1 MSLSAK
7 LRRAPLRIATGAFIL
22 NSGLE
27 KFRGDEE
34 HAKGVHGMAS
44 GAYPQFDKV
53 DHKLFFKGLAAA
65 ETALGAA
72 LLLPIVPPAA
82 AGLGLAAYSGGLLGM
97 YWRTPALHRDGDPR
111 PTPEGIAIA
120 KDSWMFGIGTSLV
133 IDALATGA
141 HEKRIEKTHQLK
153 EAAAVTT
160 AKAGTRARMARRVA
174 AARAAEAGHVAAV
187 RAAEAG
193 HVAAVRAAE
202 AGAAAQA
209 AVVTKA
215 AQAAALGAVAKDA
228 TKRVA
233 EHVGH

>member
-34 HAKGVHGMAS
+34 HAKGMHGMAS
-44 GAYPQFDKV
+44 GAYPQLDKV
-53 DHKLFFKGLAAA
+53 DHKLFFKGLAAT

-82 AGLGLAAYSGGLLGM
+82 AGLGLAAFSGGLLGM
-97 YWRTPALHRDGDPR
+97 YWRTPSLHRDGDPR
-111 PTPEGIAIA
+111 PTPEGVAIA
-120 KDSWMFGIGTSLV
+120 KDSWMFGIGTSLL
-133 IDALATGA
+133 IDALVTGA
-141 HEKRIEKTHQLK
+141 HDKRIEKTHQLK

-160 AKAGTRARMARRVA
+160 ARAGTRARMARRVA
-174 AARAAEAGHVAAV
+174 SARAAEAGS
-187 RAAEAG
+187 
-193 HVAAVRAAE
+193 
-202 AGAAAQA
+202 AAQA
-209 AVVTKA
+209 AVVAKA
-215 AQAAALGAVAKDA
+215 AQAAALGAVAMDA